1 MGEVSRRTPRM
12 RLNQPH
18 KEAVRPNS
26 SLPHSGWLRSE
37 RRERLET
44 PDTVHKPAREVSR
57 RTLRMRLNQ
66 SNKETAQPNSNLP
79 TPAG

>member
-12 RLNQPH
+12 RLNQP
-18 KEAVRPNS
+18 EWGRLLFGRTA
-26 SLPHSGWLRSE
+26 SLCGWLRSE